1 MEKTRISI
9 NTFDDLLSQ
18 EKKIIEIIN
27 EMPNGGNLFMAHPF
41 KLLEDMGIHLSE
53 ELIQEI
59 KSREPYESGFSEDSY
74 NAILRST
81 VKQTIHFHLSGLF
94 RREPMNRREN

>member
-1 MEKTRISI
+1 MGKTRISI
-9 NTFDDLLSQ
+9 NTFDELLRQ

-41 KLLEDMGIHLSE
+41 KLLEDIGIQLGE

-59 KSREPYESGFSEDSY
+59 KSREPYESGFSENAY
-74 NAILRST
+74 NAIKEST
-81 VKQTIHFHLSGLF
+81 EKQTIHFHLSGLF